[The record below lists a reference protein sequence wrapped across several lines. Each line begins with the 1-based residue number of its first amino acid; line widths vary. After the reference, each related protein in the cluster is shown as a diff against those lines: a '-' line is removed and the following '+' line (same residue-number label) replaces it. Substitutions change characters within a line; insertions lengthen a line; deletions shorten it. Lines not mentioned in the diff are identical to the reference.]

1 MSRKNK
7 ARKLSCKNNLQKP
20 ANPQKFIQPHIKW
33 FTRYPNQ
40 REGVQIG
47 EIILENKKEV
57 LTKKREKKRYL
68 RFLRDVFGMEIFDFG
83 FLYKL
88 SKKKKNKR
96 TMQEKMQKEEKMKQF
111 YK

>member
-40 REGVQIG
+40 REGVQIR

-68 RFLRDVFGMEIFDFG
+68 RFLKDVFGMEIFNFG
-83 FLYKL
+83 FLCKL
-88 SKKKKNKR
+88 SKKKKK
-96 TMQEKMQKEEKMKQF
+96 QKDNAGKNAKGRENETIL
-111 YK
+111 

>member
-57 LTKKREKKRYL
+57 LTKKKREEKI
-68 RFLRDVFGMEIFDFG
+68 FAVFEGCFWYGNFRLWIFIQII
-83 FLYKL
+83 
-88 SKKKKNKR
+88 
-96 TMQEKMQKEEKMKQF
+96 QEKEKQKDNAGKNAKGRENETIL
-111 YK
+111 

>member
-1 MSRKNK
+1 M
-7 ARKLSCKNNLQKP
+7 
-20 ANPQKFIQPHIKW
+20 
-33 FTRYPNQ
+33 
-40 REGVQIG
+40 
-47 EIILENKKEV
+47 
-57 LTKKREKKRYL
+57 
-68 RFLRDVFGMEIFDFG
+68 RFLKDVFGMEIFDFG